1 MFYQLWEDSVNIK
14 QPLAR
19 QTSFQMGTC
28 TPGPPGQVSLPG
40 VVGPVRGCCGCRICR
55 RAGLGVATGP
65 LQDTVQMRTHC
76 PPLHPFLLRL
86 AAWVGVGDKEIEAQ
100 NGEERTWPRSHSA
113 SDNPSPSQIVVSV
126 CLVASWPS
134 CESQL
139 HGVGTSG
146 SCSQMCV

>member
-1 MFYQLWEDSVNIK
+1 MHPWDGEIRLRVRPSDTTARGGSGLRGRMFYQLWEDSVNIK

-40 VVGPVRGCCGCRICR
+40 VVGPARGCCGRRICR

-86 AAWVGVGDKEIEAQ
+86 AAWVGVG
-100 NGEERTWPRSHSA
+100 GE
-113 SDNPSPSQIVVSV
+113 
-126 CLVASWPS
+126 
-134 CESQL
+134 
-139 HGVGTSG
+139 
-146 SCSQMCV
+146 